1 VRIPVTAP
9 KTRKLKMMAL
19 FPETPI
25 LRRSKTNPK
34 MTIPYIAERIRSVNT
49 IINAH
54 LFEYGRVFFKEK
66 QRRQLPEAVPE
77 EG

>member
-1 VRIPVTAP
+1 MLESMGHTQAVRTPVTAP
-9 KTRKLKMMAL
+9 KTRKLRVMAL

-34 MTIPYIAERIRSVNT
+34 MTMPYRAERNRSVNT

-54 LFEYGRVFFKEK
+54 LFE
-66 QRRQLPEAVPE
+66 
-77 EG
+77 